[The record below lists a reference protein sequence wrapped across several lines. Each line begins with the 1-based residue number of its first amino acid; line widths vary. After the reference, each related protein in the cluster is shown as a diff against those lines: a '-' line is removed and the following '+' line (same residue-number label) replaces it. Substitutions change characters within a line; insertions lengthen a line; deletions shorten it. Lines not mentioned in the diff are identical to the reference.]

1 MAAKSGGG
9 NKGRQT
15 TTNSP
20 HKGGPVRRIVEPNK
34 GGGYRVVAPKAERA
48 SAVEPTKKAAANRA
62 KTIVTNL
69 GGGEVT
75 FKDDKGKI
83 VNSNT
88 VGHGNRPAPAEGRQA
103 LASH

>member
-1 MAAKSGGG
+1 MAKSNSSSG
-9 NKGRQT
+9 KGR

-20 HKGGPVRRIVEPNK
+20 HKGGPVRRIVEPNS
-34 GGGYRVVAPKAERA
+34 GGDGYRVVAPHAKQA
-48 SAVEPTKKAAANRA
+48 SALEPTKKAAADRA
-62 KTIVTNL
+62 KEIVTNL

-88 VGHGNRPAPAEGRQA
+88 VGHGNDPHPPKDKR
-103 LASH
+103 H